1 MLLFLCISIVLMTK
15 IRGGYTVNLMKLKL
29 QGPSFAW
36 ASFKTLGGALVMCS
50 HFHMFLKNFQ
60 K

>member
-1 MLLFLCISIVLMTK
+1 MFLFLCISIVLMTK

-36 ASFKTLGGALVMCS
+36 APFKTL
-50 HFHMFLKNFQ
+50 
-60 K
+60 